1 MDIFDRIKH
10 DHDTLRDL
18 LERIEDPDKAS
29 GEKDSRRAVFDEF
42 QRELWAHGKVEEAVF
57 YAALAK
63 HRDAKA
69 ETMEGL
75 NEHHMIN
82 GLAEEL
88 NAMPADSGAWTAKMQ
103 VLGELLR
110 HHLDEEEDE
119 LFEEAREALA
129 DERADELGRLYDE
142 RKEHALAALA
152 PLPRA

>member
-10 DHDTLRDL
+10 DHDTLRAL
-18 LERIEDPDKAS
+18 LERIEDPDK
-29 GEKDSRRAVFDEF
+29 ESRRAVFEEF
-42 QRELWAHGKVEEAVF
+42 ARELWAHGKVEEAVF
-57 YAALAK
+57 YAALTK
-63 HRDAKA
+63 HKEAKA

-88 NAMPADSGAWTAKMQ
+88 SAMPADSGAWTAKMQ

-110 HHLDEEEDE
+110 HHLDEEEEE
-119 LFEEAREALA
+119 LFEEARDALA

-142 RKEHALAALA
+142 RKQHAMAALA

>member
-1 MDIFDRIKH
+1 MDIFDRIKT

-18 LERIEDPDKAS
+18 LERIEDPDK
-29 GEKDSRRAVFDEF
+29 ESRRAVFEVF
-42 QRELWAHGKVEEAVF
+42 ARELWAHGKVEEAVF
-57 YAALAK
+57 YAALSK
-63 HRDAKA
+63 HRGAKA

-88 NAMPADSGAWTAKMQ
+88 NAMPADSGAWSAKMQ

-119 LFEEAREALA
+119 LFDEARDALEG
-129 DERADELGRLYDE
+129 ERADELGRLYDE
-142 RKEHALAALA
+142 RKRHALAALA
-152 PLPRA
+152 PLPRT

>member
-18 LERIEDPDKAS
+18 LERIEDPDK
-29 GEKDSRRAVFDEF
+29 ENRRTVFEQF
-42 QRELWAHGKVEEAVF
+42 ARELWAHGKVEEAVF
-57 YAALAK
+57 YAALTK
-63 HRDAKA
+63 HKDAKA

-88 NAMPADSGAWTAKMQ
+88 SAMPADSGAWTAKMQ

-119 LFEEAREALA
+119 LFDEARDALK

-142 RKEHALAALA
+142 RKQHAMAALA
-152 PLPRA
+152 PLPRG